1 MTATLTE
8 RYVHDTIRRLPVDAR
23 DDVRRELEGSIAD
36 AVEAR
41 VERGAAPAEAERLA
55 LEDLG
60 DPAALASG
68 FADRPLTLIGP
79 RFFLLWWRMLK
90 LLLWS
95 VTPLAGAGVAIGHAV
110 AADPV
115 GTIIA
120 EAIVVMISVIMHLF
134 FWTTVVFA
142 ILDRSGARVTTR
154 WTVDRLPEAPER
166 QGGVVDAV
174 ASVVVL
180 ALVAGAVLWD
190 RFRGFAFLED
200 AWSSVLSAELWPWW
214 IGGLFAIMLA
224 VGAVS
229 WFITL
234 GARDAR
240 RLDAGTRCGPHRA
253 CRRLRQ
259 LDGDRPRARNPAGA
273 GDRRRAVRD
282 RRGAG
287 SDADPCDPP
296 RCGRCGRRGRERRAG
311 LERRAPRALT
321 RRRGPRGL
329 TDAYAGA
336 R

>member
-8 RYVHDTIRRLPVDAR
+8 RYVHDTIRRLPADAR

-224 VGAVS
+224 EAVFVLVRATRGAWTRGLAVVRTALAVVFVSWMATVLGRGILLAPEIGAALSGIGVGPEVMRILAILLAAGVAVGAVAS
-229 WFITL
+229 IVQAWN
-234 GARDAR
+234 G
-240 RLDAGTRCGPHRA
+240 
-253 CRRLRQ
+253 
-259 LDGDRPRARNPAGA
+259 
-273 GDRRRAVRD
+273 V
-282 RRGAG
+282 
-287 SDADPCDPP
+287 
-296 RCGRCGRRGRERRAG
+296 RRGR
-311 LERRAPRALT
+311 
-321 RRRGPRGL
+321 
-329 TDAYAGA
+329 
-336 R
+336 

>member
-68 FADRPLTLIGP
+68 FADRPLALIGP

-166 QGGVVDAV
+166 QGGVADAI

-200 AWSSVLSAELWPWW
+200 AWTSVLSTELWPWW

-224 VGAVS
+224 EAVFVLVRATRGAWTRGLAVVRTALAVVFVSWMATVLGRGILLAPEIGAALSGIGVGPEVMRILAILLAAGVAVGAVAS
-229 WFITL
+229 VVQAWN
-234 GARDAR
+234 G
-240 RLDAGTRCGPHRA
+240 
-253 CRRLRQ
+253 
-259 LDGDRPRARNPAGA
+259 
-273 GDRRRAVRD
+273 V
-282 RRGAG
+282 
-287 SDADPCDPP
+287 
-296 RCGRCGRRGRERRAG
+296 RRGR
-311 LERRAPRALT
+311 
-321 RRRGPRGL
+321 
-329 TDAYAGA
+329 
-336 R
+336 

>member
-224 VGAVS
+224 EAVFVLVRATRGAWTRGLAVVRTALAVVFVSWMATVLGRGILLAPEIGAALSGIGVGPEVMRILAILLAAGVAVGAVAS
-229 WFITL
+229 IVQAWN
-234 GARDAR
+234 G
-240 RLDAGTRCGPHRA
+240 
-253 CRRLRQ
+253 
-259 LDGDRPRARNPAGA
+259 
-273 GDRRRAVRD
+273 V
-282 RRGAG
+282 
-287 SDADPCDPP
+287 
-296 RCGRCGRRGRERRAG
+296 RRGR
-311 LERRAPRALT
+311 
-321 RRRGPRGL
+321 
-329 TDAYAGA
+329 
-336 R
+336 

>member
-68 FADRPLTLIGP
+68 FADRPLALIGP
-79 RFFLLWWRMLK
+79 RFFLQGWRMLK

-224 VGAVS
+224 EAVFVLVRATRGAWTRGLAVVRTALAVVFVSWMATVLGRGILLAPEIGAALSGIGVGPEVMRILAILLAAGVAVGAVAS
-229 WFITL
+229 VVQAWN
-234 GARDAR
+234 G
-240 RLDAGTRCGPHRA
+240 
-253 CRRLRQ
+253 
-259 LDGDRPRARNPAGA
+259 
-273 GDRRRAVRD
+273 V
-282 RRGAG
+282 
-287 SDADPCDPP
+287 
-296 RCGRCGRRGRERRAG
+296 RRGR
-311 LERRAPRALT
+311 
-321 RRRGPRGL
+321 
-329 TDAYAGA
+329 
-336 R
+336 

>member
-224 VGAVS
+224 EAVFVLVRATRGAWTRGLAVVRTALAVVFVSWMATVLGRGILLAPEIGIALSGIGVGPEVMRILAILLAAGVAVGAVAS
-229 WFITL
+229 VVQAWN
-234 GARDAR
+234 G
-240 RLDAGTRCGPHRA
+240 
-253 CRRLRQ
+253 
-259 LDGDRPRARNPAGA
+259 
-273 GDRRRAVRD
+273 V
-282 RRGAG
+282 
-287 SDADPCDPP
+287 
-296 RCGRCGRRGRERRAG
+296 RRGR
-311 LERRAPRALT
+311 
-321 RRRGPRGL
+321 
-329 TDAYAGA
+329 
-336 R
+336 

>member
-200 AWSSVLSAELWPWW
+200 AWTSVLSAELWPWW

-224 VGAVS
+224 EAVFVLVRATRGAWTRGLAVVRTALAVVFVSWMATVLGRGILLAPEIGAALSGIGVGPEVMRILAILLAAGVAVGAVAS
-229 WFITL
+229 VVQAWN
-234 GARDAR
+234 G
-240 RLDAGTRCGPHRA
+240 
-253 CRRLRQ
+253 
-259 LDGDRPRARNPAGA
+259 
-273 GDRRRAVRD
+273 V
-282 RRGAG
+282 
-287 SDADPCDPP
+287 
-296 RCGRCGRRGRERRAG
+296 RRGR
-311 LERRAPRALT
+311 
-321 RRRGPRGL
+321 
-329 TDAYAGA
+329 
-336 R
+336 

>member
-224 VGAVS
+224 EAVFVLVRATRGAWTRGLAVVRTALAVVFVSWMATVLGRGILLAPEIGAALSGIGVGPEVMRILAILLAAGVAVGAVAS
-229 WFITL
+229 VVQAWN
-234 GARDAR
+234 G
-240 RLDAGTRCGPHRA
+240 
-253 CRRLRQ
+253 
-259 LDGDRPRARNPAGA
+259 
-273 GDRRRAVRD
+273 V
-282 RRGAG
+282 
-287 SDADPCDPP
+287 
-296 RCGRCGRRGRERRAG
+296 RRGR
-311 LERRAPRALT
+311 
-321 RRRGPRGL
+321 
-329 TDAYAGA
+329 
-336 R
+336 

>member
-224 VGAVS
+224 EAVFVLVRATRGAWTRGLAVVRTALAVVFVSWMATVLGRGILLAPEIGAALSGIGVGPEVMRILAILLAAGVSVGAVAS
-229 WFITL
+229 IVQAWN
-234 GARDAR
+234 G
-240 RLDAGTRCGPHRA
+240 
-253 CRRLRQ
+253 
-259 LDGDRPRARNPAGA
+259 
-273 GDRRRAVRD
+273 V
-282 RRGAG
+282 
-287 SDADPCDPP
+287 
-296 RCGRCGRRGRERRAG
+296 RRGR
-311 LERRAPRALT
+311 
-321 RRRGPRGL
+321 
-329 TDAYAGA
+329 
-336 R
+336 

>member
-68 FADRPLTLIGP
+68 FADRPLALIGP

-166 QGGVVDAV
+166 QGGVADAI

-224 VGAVS
+224 EAVFVLVRATRGAWTRGLAVVRTALAVVFVSWMATVLGRGILLAPEIGAALSGIGVGPEVMRILAILLAAGVAVGAVAS
-229 WFITL
+229 VVQAWN
-234 GARDAR
+234 G
-240 RLDAGTRCGPHRA
+240 
-253 CRRLRQ
+253 
-259 LDGDRPRARNPAGA
+259 
-273 GDRRRAVRD
+273 V
-282 RRGAG
+282 
-287 SDADPCDPP
+287 
-296 RCGRCGRRGRERRAG
+296 RRGR
-311 LERRAPRALT
+311 
-321 RRRGPRGL
+321 
-329 TDAYAGA
+329 
-336 R
+336 

>member
-8 RYVHDTIRRLPVDAR
+8 RYVHDTIRRLPADAR

-41 VERGAAPAEAERLA
+41 VERGAEPAEAERLA

-224 VGAVS
+224 EAVFVLVRATRGAWTRGLAVVRTALAVVFVSWMATVLGRGILLAPEIGAALSGIGVGPEVMRILAILLAAGVAVGAVAS
-229 WFITL
+229 VVQAWN
-234 GARDAR
+234 G
-240 RLDAGTRCGPHRA
+240 
-253 CRRLRQ
+253 
-259 LDGDRPRARNPAGA
+259 
-273 GDRRRAVRD
+273 V
-282 RRGAG
+282 
-287 SDADPCDPP
+287 
-296 RCGRCGRRGRERRAG
+296 RRGR
-311 LERRAPRALT
+311 
-321 RRRGPRGL
+321 
-329 TDAYAGA
+329 
-336 R
+336 

>member
-95 VTPLAGAGVAIGHAV
+95 VTPAAGAGVAIGHAV

-174 ASVVVL
+174 ASLVVL

-200 AWSSVLSAELWPWW
+200 AWTSVLSTELWPWW

-224 VGAVS
+224 EAVFVLVRATRGAWTRGLAVVRTALAVVFVSWMATVLGRGILLAPEIGAALSGIGVGPEVMRILAILLAAGVAVGAVAS
-229 WFITL
+229 
-234 GARDAR
+234 
-240 RLDAGTRCGPHRA
+240 
-253 CRRLRQ
+253 
-259 LDGDRPRARNPAGA
+259 
-273 GDRRRAVRD
+273 AVQAWN
-282 RRGAG
+282 GV
-287 SDADPCDPP
+287 
-296 RCGRCGRRGRERRAG
+296 RRGR
-311 LERRAPRALT
+311 
-321 RRRGPRGL
+321 
-329 TDAYAGA
+329 
-336 R
+336 

>member
-68 FADRPLTLIGP
+68 FADRPLALIGP

-224 VGAVS
+224 EAVFVLVRATRGAWTRGLAVVRTALAVVFVSWMATVLGRGILLAPEIGAALSGIGVGPEVMRILAILLAAGVAVGAVAS
-229 WFITL
+229 VVQAWN
-234 GARDAR
+234 G
-240 RLDAGTRCGPHRA
+240 
-253 CRRLRQ
+253 
-259 LDGDRPRARNPAGA
+259 
-273 GDRRRAVRD
+273 V
-282 RRGAG
+282 
-287 SDADPCDPP
+287 
-296 RCGRCGRRGRERRAG
+296 RRGR
-311 LERRAPRALT
+311 
-321 RRRGPRGL
+321 
-329 TDAYAGA
+329 
-336 R
+336 

>member
-68 FADRPLTLIGP
+68 FADRPLALIGP

-200 AWSSVLSAELWPWW
+200 AWTSVLSTELWPWW

-224 VGAVS
+224 EAVFVLVRATRGAWTRGLAVVRTALAVVFVSWMATVLGRGILLAPEIGAALSGIGVGPEVMRILAILLAAGVAVGAVAS
-229 WFITL
+229 VVQAWN
-234 GARDAR
+234 G
-240 RLDAGTRCGPHRA
+240 
-253 CRRLRQ
+253 
-259 LDGDRPRARNPAGA
+259 
-273 GDRRRAVRD
+273 V
-282 RRGAG
+282 
-287 SDADPCDPP
+287 
-296 RCGRCGRRGRERRAG
+296 RRGR
-311 LERRAPRALT
+311 
-321 RRRGPRGL
+321 
-329 TDAYAGA
+329 
-336 R
+336 

>member
-60 DPAALASG
+60 DPAVLASG
-68 FADRPLTLIGP
+68 FADRPLALIGP

-166 QGGVVDAV
+166 QGGVADAI

-200 AWSSVLSAELWPWW
+200 AWTSVLSTELWPWW

-224 VGAVS
+224 EAVFVLVRATRGAWTRGLAVVRTALAVVFVSWMATVLGRGILLAPEIGAALSGIGVGPEVMRILAILLAAGVAVGAVAS
-229 WFITL
+229 VVQAWN
-234 GARDAR
+234 G
-240 RLDAGTRCGPHRA
+240 
-253 CRRLRQ
+253 
-259 LDGDRPRARNPAGA
+259 
-273 GDRRRAVRD
+273 V
-282 RRGAG
+282 
-287 SDADPCDPP
+287 
-296 RCGRCGRRGRERRAG
+296 RRGR
-311 LERRAPRALT
+311 
-321 RRRGPRGL
+321 
-329 TDAYAGA
+329 
-336 R
+336 

>member
-224 VGAVS
+224 EAVFVLVRAMRGAWTRGLAVVRTALAVVFVSWMATVLGRGILLAPEIGAALSGIGVGPEVMRILAILLAAGVAVGAVAS
-229 WFITL
+229 VVQAWN
-234 GARDAR
+234 G
-240 RLDAGTRCGPHRA
+240 
-253 CRRLRQ
+253 
-259 LDGDRPRARNPAGA
+259 
-273 GDRRRAVRD
+273 V
-282 RRGAG
+282 
-287 SDADPCDPP
+287 
-296 RCGRCGRRGRERRAG
+296 RRGR
-311 LERRAPRALT
+311 
-321 RRRGPRGL
+321 
-329 TDAYAGA
+329 
-336 R
+336 

>member
-68 FADRPLTLIGP
+68 FADRPLALIGP

-166 QGGVVDAV
+166 QGGVADAI

-200 AWSSVLSAELWPWW
+200 AWTSVLSTELWPWW

-224 VGAVS
+224 EAVFVLVRATRGAWTRGLAVVRTALAVVFVSWMATVLGRGILLAPEIGAALSGIGVGPEVMRILAILLAAGVAGVAVGAVAS
-229 WFITL
+229 VVQAWN
-234 GARDAR
+234 G
-240 RLDAGTRCGPHRA
+240 
-253 CRRLRQ
+253 
-259 LDGDRPRARNPAGA
+259 
-273 GDRRRAVRD
+273 V
-282 RRGAG
+282 
-287 SDADPCDPP
+287 
-296 RCGRCGRRGRERRAG
+296 RRGR
-311 LERRAPRALT
+311 
-321 RRRGPRGL
+321 
-329 TDAYAGA
+329 
-336 R
+336 

>member
-8 RYVHDTIRRLPVDAR
+8 RYVHDTIRRLPPDAR
-23 DDVRRELEGSIAD
+23 DDVRRELEASIAD

-41 VERGAAPAEAERLA
+41 GGEGVSLAEAERLA

-60 DPAALASG
+60 DPAVLASG
-68 FADRPLTLIGP
+68 FADRPLALIGP
-79 RFFLLWWRMLK
+79 RFFLLWWRVLK

-95 VTPLAGAGVAIGHAV
+95 VTPAAGAGVAIGHAV

-224 VGAVS
+224 EAVFVLVRATRGAWTRGLAVVRTALAVVFVSWMATVLGRGILLAPEIGAALSGIGVGPEVMRILAILLAAGVAVGAVAS
-229 WFITL
+229 VVQAWN
-234 GARDAR
+234 G
-240 RLDAGTRCGPHRA
+240 
-253 CRRLRQ
+253 
-259 LDGDRPRARNPAGA
+259 
-273 GDRRRAVRD
+273 V
-282 RRGAG
+282 
-287 SDADPCDPP
+287 
-296 RCGRCGRRGRERRAG
+296 RRGR
-311 LERRAPRALT
+311 
-321 RRRGPRGL
+321 
-329 TDAYAGA
+329 
-336 R
+336 

>member
-68 FADRPLTLIGP
+68 FADRPLALIGP

-166 QGGVVDAV
+166 QGGVADAI

-200 AWSSVLSAELWPWW
+200 AWTSVLSAELWPWW

-224 VGAVS
+224 EAVFVLVRATRGAWTRGLAVVRTALAVVFVSWMATVLGRGILLAPEIGAALSGIGVGPEVMRILAILLAAGVAVGAVAS
-229 WFITL
+229 VVQAWN
-234 GARDAR
+234 G
-240 RLDAGTRCGPHRA
+240 
-253 CRRLRQ
+253 
-259 LDGDRPRARNPAGA
+259 
-273 GDRRRAVRD
+273 V
-282 RRGAG
+282 
-287 SDADPCDPP
+287 
-296 RCGRCGRRGRERRAG
+296 RRGR
-311 LERRAPRALT
+311 
-321 RRRGPRGL
+321 
-329 TDAYAGA
+329 
-336 R
+336 